1 MIYRIVRIQNGQK
14 KALKDS
20 NSQVA
25 KTFDTY
31 VEAEKMLNRL
41 SAYAEECVEWYLE
54 KISG

>member
-41 SAYAEECVEWYLE
+41 SAYAEECVLNGIWR
-54 KISG
+54 K